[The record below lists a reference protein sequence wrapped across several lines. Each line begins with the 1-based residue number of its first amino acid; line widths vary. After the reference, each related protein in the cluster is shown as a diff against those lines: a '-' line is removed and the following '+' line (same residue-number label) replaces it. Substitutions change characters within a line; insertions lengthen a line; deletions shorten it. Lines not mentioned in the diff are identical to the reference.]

1 MENVWSFFQEPDVFV
16 FGWYYERVMRC
27 LIAVSIITTLVA
39 SVPDAPLSGV
49 TSAVLETTI
58 EAIYLME
65 VMMRFMVC
73 PSKTRFWLNA
83 YNLIDFASGA
93 LLALR
98 ASLGFVLAE
107 GPDCDMPCSLL
118 VGLAPVVRLLKML
131 RRMHQFHLLYKAFVG
146 SYQALP
152 ALMSIYCFFWL
163 LFTGA
168 IFIVEPRSNIESLS
182 KAAWLTFVSMST
194 LGYGDVIPKT
204 GGGEVIISLSVISA
218 MLYMG
223 IPVGIIGNAFN
234 DVWRDRERLLIMARA
249 KERLSTAGYTPQQ
262 LPGLFDLFDADK
274 DGELE
279 PSEFHWM
286 MQGLKL
292 NLTRD
297 RIHALFK
304 LFDQN
309 KSGSVSHREFVS
321 TLYPDC
327 VEEIYGDRKQNQE
340 LKRAESMASTFS
352 ASHAR
357 NTALNRISSKF
368 RDSLSSQ
375 FGEKEP
381 RETNRGSM
389 LSFFRGST
397 R

>member
-1 MENVWSFFQEPDVFV
+1 
-16 FGWYYERVMRC
+16 
-27 LIAVSIITTLVA
+27 
-39 SVPDAPLSGV
+39 
-49 TSAVLETTI
+49 
-58 EAIYLME
+58 
-65 VMMRFMVC
+65 
-73 PSKTRFWLNA
+73 
-83 YNLIDFASGA
+83 
-93 LLALR
+93 
-98 ASLGFVLAE
+98 
-107 GPDCDMPCSLL
+107 
-118 VGLAPVVRLLKML
+118 
-131 RRMHQFHLLYKAFVG
+131 
-146 SYQALP
+146 
-152 ALMSIYCFFWL
+152 
-163 LFTGA
+163 
-168 IFIVEPRSNIESLS
+168 
-182 KAAWLTFVSMST
+182 MST

-381 RETNRGSM
+381 GETNRGSM